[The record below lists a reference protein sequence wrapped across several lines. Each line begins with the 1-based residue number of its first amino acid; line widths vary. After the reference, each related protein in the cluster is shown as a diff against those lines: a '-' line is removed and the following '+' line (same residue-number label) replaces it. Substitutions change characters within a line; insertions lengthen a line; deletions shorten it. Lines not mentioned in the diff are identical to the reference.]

1 MPGNHE
7 IQGGLMSGKRIL
19 LVEDEKHIAEGITLN
34 LESEGFE
41 MVWASDGHMA
51 MEYYRAGHFDLIML
65 DIMLPGIDGL
75 EVCRRIR
82 AGLGTEPILFLTA
95 RDSLEDKRTGLSI
108 GADDYITKPFDLEE
122 LILRIKAI
130 FRRQAWLGSG
140 GPGGD
145 SFQFDGGK
153 VNFKTFEAESPR
165 GKFRLSN
172 KECLLLKLFS
182 EHPDEVLSRSAILDG
197 VWGYNAYPSSRTV
210 DNFVLKFRKIF
221 EPDPAAPIYF
231 QTEFGTGYR
240 FTPEGQRAND

>member
-1 MPGNHE
+1 
-7 IQGGLMSGKRIL
+7 MSGKRIL
-19 LVEDEKHIAEGITLN
+19 LVEDERHIAEGITLN
-34 LESEGFE
+34 LEAEGYE
-41 MVWASDGHMA
+41 IVWASDGHMA
-51 MEYYRAGHFDLIML
+51 MEYYEGGRFDLVIL

-95 RDSLEDKRTGLSI
+95 RDSLDDKKAGLII

-130 FRRQAWLGSG
+130 FRRQTWLGSDSL
-140 GPGGD
+140 GGD
-145 SFQFDGGK
+145 KYNFAGGT
-153 VNFKTFEAESPR
+153 VDFKAFEATGPH
-165 GKFRLSN
+165 GKTRLSN

-182 EHPDEVLSRSAILDG
+182 EHPGEVLSRSTILDG

-221 EPDPAAPIYF
+221 EPDPAKPIYF
-231 QTEFGTGYR
+231 HTEFGTGYR
-240 FTPEGQRAND
+240 FTPEGGKADD